1 MHDVVIAFDDSIFI
15 GLHFVAAHGVS
26 NFRAVENLVNIMLHM
41 AHHHDTIDAQTGKH
55 LRQTKKNIGLDF
67 RKYAANILTD
77 CISELIER

>member
-1 MHDVVIAFDDSIFI
+1 MILFAFDDLIFI

-41 AHHHDTIDAQTGKH
+41 AHHHDTIEAQTGKH
-55 LRQTKKNIGLDF
+55 LRQTKIMNIGLEF

>member
-1 MHDVVIAFDDSIFI
+1 MIFAFDDSIFI

-41 AHHHDTIDAQTGKH
+41 AHHHDTIEHQTGRKH
-55 LRQTKKNIGLDF
+55 FRQIKNKNIGLEF